1 MPEHLPEDAAP
12 WRRKLHDIIFLAD
25 TPSGKAFDVV
35 LIVAIVMSVIV
46 VMLDTV
52 QAYSDRYGD
61 VLITLEWGFTVL
73 FTVEYV
79 LRLLTAPS
87 AKRYARSF
95 FGLVDLFAVLPS
107 YLSLLFPAGR
117 FLLVVRGIRV
127 LRVFRVLKLV
137 EYVGEAAILGRALRA
152 SRVKITVFLFSV
164 LTIVLIVG
172 AAMYLVEGPEH
183 GFTSIPR
190 ASYWAIVT
198 LTTVGY
204 GDIAPQ
210 TALGQAMASLVM
222 ILGYGIIAVP
232 TGIVTVELG
241 RAASAARAIPGAAAA
256 IREGVCRRCGMG
268 SHPQDSRF
276 CRGCGEALYT

>member
-1 MPEHLPEDAAP
+1 MPERLPEDAAP
-12 WRRKLHDIIFLAD
+12 WRKKLHDIIFLAD
-25 TPSGKAFDVV
+25 TPAGKTFDVV
-35 LIVAIVMSVIV
+35 LIVAIVLSVIV

-52 QAYSDRYGD
+52 QAYSDRYGHI
-61 VLITLEWGFTVL
+61 LIVLEWGFTIL

-87 AKRYARSF
+87 AARYAGSF
-95 FGLVDLFAVLPS
+95 FGLVDLFSVLPS

-117 FLLVVRGIRV
+117 FLLVVRGLRV
-127 LRVFRVLKLV
+127 LRVFRVLKLM
-137 EYVGEAAILGRALRA
+137 EYVGEAAVLGQALRA

-172 AAMYLVEGPEH
+172 AAMYLVEGPPN

-190 ASYWAIVT
+190 AAYWAIVT

-241 RAASAARAIPGAAAA
+241 RAAGATRGISGA
-256 IREGVCRRCGMG
+256 GVGGERCQECGIG
-268 SHPQDSRF
+268 DHPPDSRF
-276 CRGCGEALYT
+276 CRGCGTSLQA